1 VESGSRK
8 RGASAAKPTPRSL
21 FGPLTTSTR
30 SDPYFLPDQP
40 CVHAG
45 PLSRIERFNSTD
57 HTVNI
62 LVVNGPNLNML
73 GQREPE
79 IYGSTTLAD
88 IERQLQE
95 RFPEV
100 GFSFFQSNQEG
111 EMIDALQQADV
122 DGIVLNGAA
131 FTHTSVALRD
141 AISSISTPVVEVHIS
156 NIHARE
162 AFRHQSLTAGV
173 CVGSIS
179 GLGVEGY
186 SLAVRYFLASA

>member
-1 VESGSRK
+1 MK
-8 RGASAAKPTPRSL
+8 L
-21 FGPLTTSTR
+21 
-30 SDPYFLPDQP
+30 
-40 CVHAG
+40 
-45 PLSRIERFNSTD
+45 
-57 HTVNI
+57 

-73 GQREPE
+73 GKREPG

-88 IERQLQE
+88 IERDLQE

-100 GFSFFQSNQEG
+100 AFSFFQSNQEG
-111 EMIDALQQADV
+111 ELIDALQQSDV
-122 DGIVLNGAA
+122 DGIVLNGAG

-141 AISSISTPVVEVHIS
+141 AISSIDTPVVEVHIS

-162 AFRHQSLTAGV
+162 SFRHHSLTAGV

-186 SLAVRYFLASA
+186 ALAVGFFLSRAGS